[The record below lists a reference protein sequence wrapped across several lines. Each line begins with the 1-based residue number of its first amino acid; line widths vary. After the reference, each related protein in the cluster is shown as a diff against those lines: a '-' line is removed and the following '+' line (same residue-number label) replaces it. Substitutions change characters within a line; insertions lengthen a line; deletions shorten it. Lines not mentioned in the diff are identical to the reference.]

1 MILPRHAF
9 FRGRVV
15 PYAEARIGVMTHAL
29 NYGTGVFAGLRGY
42 WNESEK
48 ELFVFRPRDHFRRF
62 LESARLLRM
71 ELPFT
76 EDHLTGALTEL
87 LRTELYRED
96 CYIRPLAFYADESI
110 GVRLHDLSPEVSIVA
125 FPYGSYVADE
135 EGVHATVS
143 SWRRVD
149 DNAIPA
155 RGKIAGAYVNSAL
168 AKSDAMAAGFDEA
181 IMLNQDGHVSESTA
195 SNLFLVKNGT
205 AVTAPTTDNIL
216 EGITRRT
223 VMELFRRELNLP
235 VIERRIDRS
244 EIYLADEAFFC
255 GTGIQIAAVTRVDHR
270 LIGTGRIGATASA
283 LRKLYFDIVRGR
295 VPEYRHWCVPIY
307 AGERDFARPEQA
319 AETGEDRP
327 RAGGSLRLA
336 R

>member
-1 MILPRHAF
+1 
-9 FRGRVV
+9 
-15 PYAEARIGVMTHAL
+15 L
-29 NYGTGVFAGLRGY
+29 NYGTAVFAGLRGY

-155 RGKIAGAYVNSAL
+155 RGKVAGAYVNSAL

-223 VMELFRRELNLP
+223 VMELLRRELNLS

-270 LIGTGRIGATASA
+270 SIGTGRIGATASA

-307 AGERDFARPEQA
+307 AGERDFARPEPA

-327 RAGGSLRLA
+327 RAGGPLRLA